1 MANTCTILR
10 RLEIVSQRVADFLSR
25 PRSLSRSAI
34 NRLIQD
40 LEILR
45 GAVRELPIAR
55 RPKEDIL
62 NRLAQA
68 QRLLRNGNLNGA
80 INRILA
86 VLAVLQ
92 VVTVKV
98 NSRRIPCA
106 QGLTIVH
113 PSKPFST
120 ICQICDP

>member
-10 RLEIVSQRVADFLSR
+10 KIEKISQKLADFLSK
-25 PRSLSRSAI
+25 PLSERKA
-34 NRLIQD
+34 NRIFDQLT
-40 LEILR
+40 LLK
-45 GAVRELPIAR
+45 GAVRELPLAKK
-55 RPKEDIL
+55 PKRDIL

-80 INRILA
+80 VTRILA
-86 VLAVLQ
+86 VLSILQ
-92 VVTVKV
+92 VVVLKVK
-98 NSRRIPCA
+98 SHKIPCA

>member
-10 RLEIVSQRVADFLSR
+10 RIEKISQKLADLLSR
-25 PRSLSRSAI
+25 PISRRAVDKII
-34 NRLIQD
+34 NQIRLLI
-40 LEILR
+40 
-45 GAVRELPIAR
+45 GSVRELPIAKKAKR
-55 RPKEDIL
+55 DIL

-68 QRLLRNGNLNGA
+68 LRLLRNGNLNGA
-80 INRILA
+80 VTR
-86 VLAVLQ
+86 VLAVLSILQ
-92 VVTVKV
+92 VVILKV
-98 NSRRIPCA
+98 QNRRVPCA

>member
-10 RLEIVSQRVADFLSR
+10 KIEKISQKLADLLSR
-25 PRSLSRSAI
+25 PLSSRKANKI
-34 NRLIQD
+34 FDQLIL
-40 LEILR
+40 LE
-45 GAVRELPIAR
+45 GAVRELPLAKK
-55 RPKEDIL
+55 PKRDIL
-62 NRLAQA
+62 DRLAQA

-80 INRILA
+80 VTGILA
-86 VLAVLQ
+86 VLSILQ
-92 VVTVKV
+92 VVVLKVK
-98 NSRRIPCA
+98 SHRIPCA

>member
-10 RLEIVSQRVADFLSR
+10 KIEKISQKLADFLSK
-25 PRSLSRSAI
+25 PLSQRKAERI
-34 NRLIQD
+34 FDQLT
-40 LEILR
+40 LLK
-45 GAVRELPIAR
+45 GAVRELPLAKK
-55 RPKEDIL
+55 PKRDIL
-62 NRLAQA
+62 DRLAQA

-80 INRILA
+80 VTRILA
-86 VLAVLQ
+86 VLSILQ
-92 VVTVKV
+92 VVVLKVK
-98 NSRRIPCA
+98 SHKIPCA

>member
-10 RLEIVSQRVADFLSR
+10 RIEKISQKLADLLSR
-25 PRSLSRSAI
+25 PRSRRAVDKII
-34 NRLIQD
+34 NQIL
-40 LEILR
+40 LLR
-45 GAVRELPIAR
+45 GSVRELPIAKKAKR
-55 RPKEDIL
+55 DIL

-68 QRLLRNGNLNGA
+68 QRLLRNDNFNGA
-80 INRILA
+80 VNRILA
-86 VLAVLQ
+86 VLSILQ
-92 VVTVKV
+92 VVVLKVK
-98 NSRRIPCA
+98 NRRVPCA

>member
-10 RLEIVSQRVADFLSR
+10 RIERLSQRVADFLSR
-25 PRSLSRSAI
+25 PRSLNRSAI
-34 NRLIQD
+34 NRLNDD
-40 LEILR
+40 LELLR
-45 GAVRELPIAR
+45 GAVRELPLAR
-55 RPKEDIL
+55 GPKNDIL
-62 NRLAQA
+62 NRIAQA
-68 QRLLRNGNLNGA
+68 QRLLRSRHIEEA
-80 INRILA
+80 IDRILA

-98 NSRRIPCA
+98 KSRRIPCA

-120 ICQICDP
+120 ICQICNC